1 VTLETPYGDPALSPE
16 GDDDLDLAPPPR
28 RHLGALTGTLLAG
41 LLAAGT
47 FAGGVLAQ
55 KSHDRGLLA
64 GATVGRAGR
73 TAAFAGGGFA
83 GGGFAGGGFA
93 GGGFAGGAGGG
104 GAGGGGAGSGTAAA
118 GPVVIGTVVSSTG
131 TSLVVKNFAGRTVT
145 VSLGEGTAVT
155 RSTAVAPAA
164 LRPGTAVSITGTT
177 APDGSVTATAVTSR

>member
-1 VTLETPYGDPALSPE
+1 VTLETLYGDPALSPE

-28 RHLGALTGTLLAG
+28 RHLGALTGTLLAA

-73 TAAFAGGGFA
+73 AAAFAGGL
-83 GGGFAGGGFA
+83 GGG
-93 GGGFAGGAGGG
+93 
-104 GAGGGGAGSGTAAA
+104 GSGTAAT
-118 GPVVIGTVVSSTG
+118 GPVVIGTVVSSTA

-145 VSLGEGTAVT
+145 VSLSEGTAVT

-177 APDGSVTATAVTSR
+177 APNGSVTATAVTSR

>member
-1 VTLETPYGDPALSPE
+1 MTLETLYGDPALLPE

-73 TAAFAGGGFA
+73 TAA
-83 GGGFAGGGFA
+83 
-93 GGGFAGGAGGG
+93 FAGGAGGG

>member
-1 VTLETPYGDPALSPE
+1 VTLETLYGDPALSPE

-47 FAGGVLAQ
+47 FAGGVLTQ

-73 TAAFAGGGFA
+73 AAAFAGGGF
-83 GGGFAGGGFA
+83 
-93 GGGFAGGAGGG
+93 
-104 GAGGGGAGSGTAAA
+104 GGAGSGTAAT
-118 GPVVIGTVVSSTG
+118 GPVVIGTVVSSTA

>member
-1 VTLETPYGDPALSPE
+1 MTLETPYHDPALSPE

-64 GATVGRAGR
+64 GATVGRAAR
-73 TAAFAGGGFA
+73 AAGFV
-83 GGGFAGGGFA
+83 
-93 GGGFAGGAGGG
+93 GGAGGG
-104 GAGGGGAGSGTAAA
+104 GVGSGATAA
-118 GPVVIGTVVSSTG
+118 GPVVIGTVVSSTA

-145 VSLGEGTAVT
+145 VNLGEGTAVT
-155 RSTAVAPAA
+155 HSTAVAPAA

-177 APDGSVTATAVTSR
+177 GPDGSVTATAVTSR

>member
-1 VTLETPYGDPALSPE
+1 MTLETLYGDPALSPE

-28 RHLGALTGTLLAG
+28 RHLGALTGTLLAA

-73 TAAFAGGGFA
+73 AAAFAGGGF
-83 GGGFAGGGFA
+83 
-93 GGGFAGGAGGG
+93 
-104 GAGGGGAGSGTAAA
+104 GGAGSGTAAT
-118 GPVVIGTVVSSTG
+118 GPVVIGTVVSSTA

>member
-73 TAAFAGGGFA
+73 TAA
-83 GGGFAGGGFA
+83 FAGGGFA

>member
-1 VTLETPYGDPALSPE
+1 MTLETLYGDPALSPE

-73 TAAFAGGGFA
+73 AAAFAGGGF
-83 GGGFAGGGFA
+83 
-93 GGGFAGGAGGG
+93 
-104 GAGGGGAGSGTAAA
+104 GGAGSGTAAT
-118 GPVVIGTVVSSTG
+118 GPVVIGTVVSSTA

>member
-1 VTLETPYGDPALSPE
+1 VTLETPYHDPALSPE

-73 TAAFAGGGFA
+73 AAAFAGAGF
-83 GGGFAGGGFA
+83 
-93 GGGFAGGAGGG
+93 GG

-118 GPVVIGTVVSSTG
+118 GPVVIGTVVSSTA

-145 VSLGEGTAVT
+145 VSLGEATAVT

-164 LRPGTAVSITGTT
+164 LRPGTTVSITGTT
-177 APDGSVTATAVTSR
+177 GPDGSVTATAVTSR

>member
-1 VTLETPYGDPALSPE
+1 MTLETPYGDPALLPE

-73 TAAFAGGGFA
+73 AAAFAGGGVA
-83 GGGFAGGGFA
+83 GGGL
-93 GGGFAGGAGGG
+93 GG
-104 GAGGGGAGSGTAAA
+104 GASGGGARSDAAAA
-118 GPVVIGTVVSSTG
+118 GPVVIGTVVSSTA

-145 VSLGEGTAVT
+145 VSLSEGTAVT

-177 APDGSVTATAVTSR
+177 APNGSVTATAVTSR